1 MNFNEFLKI
10 GKIREFLRI
19 LKRYASDSYS
29 AISCELVLTVSQ
41 NNYAYV

>member
-1 MNFNEFLKI
+1 MRRNKFVMNFNEFLKI

-29 AISCELVLTVSQ
+29 MLYLA
-41 NNYAYV
+41 N